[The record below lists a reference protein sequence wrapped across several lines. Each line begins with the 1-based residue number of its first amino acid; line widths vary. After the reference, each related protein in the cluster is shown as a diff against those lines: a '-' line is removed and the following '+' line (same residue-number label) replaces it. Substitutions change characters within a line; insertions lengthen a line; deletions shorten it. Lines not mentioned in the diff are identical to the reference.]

1 VANVLLAT
9 DGPCPC
15 GSGRLLGDCCW
26 SRYAAEVD
34 VWRRAQAAER
44 RLAKSVITYATARW
58 GQPLFRM
65 ALRLFFSSAVEAS
78 EFRLCLLPVFD
89 RWLAFTWVPRLDDDP
104 FFLVTGT
111 TPGWSLALKNL
122 LTGEPLVVVDP
133 EIAARARPDDVL
145 FSAVQSVGGVR
156 LLLGPAPYSV
166 PLEVL
171 HEVGE
176 VRRFHTSAGEWMT
189 PPDIAEFDMAFE
201 LSDIC
206 GRAWSRSATAI
217 FEAGAEPRE
226 PLHLAWWLSGG
237 FGDAVECLRPL
248 TICYD
253 DDYVEMAIGP
263 DGAPLALLMWFE
275 RGPSDD
281 PDDWRC
287 IGYLYLSDGRLSADV
302 PSRAHADRLLNEVAR
317 RLGAAAIVQE
327 IRSAVPVRVHD
338 RGCWLPVFTA

>member
-1 VANVLLAT
+1 
-9 DGPCPC
+9 
-15 GSGRLLGDCCW
+15 
-26 SRYAAEVD
+26 
-34 VWRRAQAAER
+34 
-44 RLAKSVITYATARW
+44 
-58 GQPLFRM
+58 M

-78 EFRLCLLPVFD
+78 EFRLYLLPVFD

-104 FFLVTGT
+104 DAPEDWPDAALGLSWLSSRLPAIDDFDQEFLVSGADAGYSFFLVTGT

-189 PPDIAEFDMAFE
+189 PSDIAEFDMAFE

-253 DDYVEMAIGP
+253 DDYVEVAIGP

-317 RLGAAAIVQE
+317 RLGAAATVQE